1 LRRRADRGHGW
12 IEACA
17 KCSLGR
23 PGIPRNERPQS
34 GPANGLRQS
43 APLQLIAL
51 GSHAMRQPAP
61 SRPTGRRHHRPP
73 NGCGHRQAW
82 SQPGALRISG
92 SSTASRHPL
101 STRAGSKYLPA
112 PPAWEISGAAGR
124 CSPAPRLPPRRTR
137 TDLSGGL
144 ESRAT
149 PSRNSPR
156 SVGSSQSCGPPPT
169 GLPKETRLERAGG
182 RRAGPGGDRPLG
194 TSGGVRSAV
203 APAWAQRPGPHFSNR
218 FCARLVTALACCCRG
233 GGPLIRHALPALGP
247 PSAWRPDSGDSSRR

>member
-1 LRRRADRGHGW
+1 
-12 IEACA
+12 
-17 KCSLGR
+17 
-23 PGIPRNERPQS
+23 
-34 GPANGLRQS
+34 
-43 APLQLIAL
+43 
-51 GSHAMRQPAP
+51 MRQPAP